1 MKEKMNGIGGH
12 TKPNKGNTV
21 IWFTPKNI
29 VKSLGIFD
37 LDPCAA
43 PAPRPWETAA
53 NYIELPDDGLKIP
66 WFGRVWL
73 NPPYDEHLGEWMQQ
87 MAMHK
92 QGIALTFAR
101 TETDIWQRWIWPY
114 AWGVLFIS
122 GRLYF
127 HQPDGAR
134 GKGNAGGPSALI
146 AYSEKDYKILENSGI
161 NGALVKVIRT
171 AIL

>member
-1 MKEKMNGIGGH
+1 LAH
-12 TKPNKGNTV
+12 
-21 IWFTPKNI
+21 PKNI

-101 TETDIWQRWIWPY
+101 TETDIWQRWIWLMLGSFIYIRPT
-114 AWGVLFIS
+114 LF
-122 GRLYF
+122 
-127 HQPDGAR
+127 
-134 GKGNAGGPSALI
+134 PST
-146 AYSEKDYKILENSGI
+146 
-161 NGALVKVIRT
+161 RRR
-171 AIL
+171 